1 MERGELAPPVFL
13 YTARVSNPKP
23 IFLVGMMGAGKSTVG
38 PRLASR
44 LGRAFVDTDHEIE
57 RRAGRA
63 IAEIFA
69 HDGELHFRGLECEAI
84 EAAAEESAVV
94 ALGGGAIA
102 QPGAVDRLR
111 AWGIIIHLDA
121 SIACLLERIADTASR
136 PLLAGLDPA
145 GRAAKLEALLE
156 SRRPYYAAAH
166 YRVDASGSPDAAVER
181 IVALMSGPDDGAAV
195 IRARS

>member
-84 EAAAEESAVV
+84 EAAAGKSAV
-94 ALGGGAIA
+94 GT
-102 QPGAVDRLR
+102 
-111 AWGIIIHLDA
+111 HH
-121 SIACLLERIADTASR
+121 
-136 PLLAGLDPA
+136 
-145 GRAAKLEALLE
+145 GR
-156 SRRPYYAAAH
+156 SRR
-166 YRVDASGSPDAAVER
+166 RE
-181 IVALMSGPDDGAAV
+181 M
-195 IRARS
+195 